1 MARPA
6 ERDPIF
12 VDQTTLRA
20 VAKTTLSITQ
30 PDLRRIGWALG
41 LFAAHRMV
49 YAGVRMGR
57 ALDDVL
63 FPGYRDRDPGEPIF
77 IVAAPRSGTTFLHR
91 LMSLD
96 DDFAHFKLYHTI
108 LPSVSI
114 IRLIHGLERLD
125 KRVGGPLRWALDKLE
140 GLAFDGWDGI
150 HQLGFS
156 RPEEDEGLFVLTLLS
171 PGLYLLLH
179 ELDAAHEAGFV
190 DTLPAPVRERL
201 ARYYRDS
208 VQRIFEA
215 EQSDGQ
221 LLDKSVLM
229 AGRLETM
236 RTAFP
241 QARFVHLVRHP
252 YKSIPSFVSMFRAAW
267 AAVSPSLPED
277 GAPSRRLAMLAIDY
291 YKRMHR
297 ARSELG
303 PGKMTTIRFD
313 DLVSAPEATLER
325 IYAWLDRP
333 LTDDV
338 RRRVREELARADKH
352 TSSHSYSLEQYG
364 LSKGFIAHELR
375 EVFDTYGFEP

>member
-1 MARPA
+1 MARPV
-6 ERDPIF
+6 ERDPLF
-12 VDQTTLRA
+12 VDQPTLRA
-20 VAKTTLSITQ
+20 VAKTTLSISQ

-41 LFAAHRMV
+41 LFAAHRLV
-49 YAGVRMGR
+49 YGSVRLGR

-63 FPGYRDRDPGEPIF
+63 FPSYRTRTLGEPIF

-96 DDFAHFKLYHTI
+96 DSFTHLKLYHTI

-114 IRLIHGLERLD
+114 IRLIHALERLD
-125 KRVGGPLRWALDKLE
+125 ERVGGPLRWAVRKLE
-140 GLAFDGWDGI
+140 GLTFDGWDGI
-150 HQLGFS
+150 HKLGFS
-156 RPEEDEGLFVLTLLS
+156 RAEEDEGLFVLTLLS

-190 DTLPAPVRERL
+190 DTLPDPVRERL

-215 EQSDGQ
+215 ERTDGQ

-229 AGRLETM
+229 AGRLDTM
-236 RTAFP
+236 RNAFP
-241 QARFVHLVRHP
+241 EARYIHLVRHP

-267 AAVSPSLPED
+267 EAVSPSLPED

-291 YKRMHR
+291 YKRMHH

-303 PGKMTTIRFD
+303 PAQMTTIRFD
-313 DLVSAPEATLER
+313 ELIDAPEATLER
-325 IYAWLDRP
+325 IYAWLGRP
-333 LTDDV
+333 LTDDLRSQV
-338 RRRVREELARADKH
+338 QEELARPDKH
-352 TSSHSYSLEQYG
+352 KSSHTYSLEQYG
-364 LSKGFIAHELR
+364 ISKSFVARELR
-375 EVFDTYGFEP
+375 EVFETYGFEA